1 MNPSDIKILI
11 VEDEVLIAM
20 HLARELERAGY
31 KTCRPAGNGAA
42 AVAAAENE
50 GPDVVLMD
58 IRLPG
63 EMDGIEAGRTITTQ
77 HGIPVVFVTGYAD
90 SSIGSAAREISAA
103 PVLGKPASVGEI
115 EEAIQTV
122 LGYSPEREAMEDH
135 TEKHAR

>member
-1 MNPSDIKILI
+1 MKMNPSDLKILI

-42 AVAAAENE
+42 AVAAAEKE
-50 GPDVVLMD
+50 GPNVVLMD

-63 EMDGIEAGRTITTQ
+63 EMDGIEAGRKITDQ
-77 HGIPVVFVTGYAD
+77 HGIPVVFLTGYAD
-90 SSIGSAAREISAA
+90 SEVEVAAREISVA

-115 EEAIQTV
+115 EQAIHTV
-122 LGYSPEREAMEDH
+122 LAQTSESGSP
-135 TEKHAR
+135 TIT